1 LTTVRH
7 SANVGAMI
15 KYTLTPTES
24 DGNIV
29 AYTFRTESDLWD
41 YVTETLGAEYG
52 MDATDIVGTDAY
64 GYHYTTDT
72 GMCCG
77 HRIATVKASR

>member
-1 LTTVRH
+1 L
-7 SANVGAMI
+7 ANVGAMM

-29 AYTFRTESDLWD
+29 AYTFTDESALWD

-52 MDATDIVGTDAY
+52 CDTVDIAGINVI
-64 GYHYTTDT
+64 GYSVHVP
-72 GMCCG
+72 GG
-77 HRIATVKASR
+77 GFRIATVKASR

>member
-1 LTTVRH
+1 MTTV
-7 SANVGAMI
+7 APPTNVGVMM

-24 DGNIV
+24 DGNVI
-29 AYTFRTESDLWD
+29 AYTFQAESDLWD

-52 MDATDIVGTDAY
+52 VDATDIAGTDVY

-72 GMCCG
+72 GMCNG
-77 HRIATVKASR
+77 HRIGTVKASR

>member
-1 LTTVRH
+1 
-7 SANVGAMI
+7 MM

-24 DGNIV
+24 DGDIV
-29 AYTFRTESDLWD
+29 AYLFTSESALWD

-52 MDATDIVGTDAY
+52 MDATDIRYTDVY

-72 GMCCG
+72 GMCEG
-77 HRIATVKASR
+77 HVIGTVKASR